1 MPTKTTSSRVS
12 SELVEALGNLMGVH
26 RAFAEEKGDRIFL
39 ICTSSE
45 PGAEILAAA
54 DAVIRNSDMDPASV
68 KLQLAYPAPPLPTRR
83 ARFVGVRVEQ
93 LRSGTRQ
100 ATVELEWDGRVFSG
114 VAEGEAIAAGEMRT
128 CAQATLLALQSVI
141 EGAATFSLIGIKATR
156 IFDTELV
163 AVLLSSDQARGQQL
177 IGSSLVTESVHQA
190 AALAVLNATNR
201 LLGNFLYVSN

>member
-1 MPTKTTSSRVS
+1 MPTKTTSPRASAQLA
-12 SELVEALGNLMGVH
+12 ETLGNLPGVH
-26 RAFAEEKGDRIFL
+26 RAFAEDRGDRIFL

-54 DAVIRNSDMDPASV
+54 DAVIRGSKVDPASV

-93 LRSGTRQ
+93 LRTGARQ
-100 ATVELEWDGRVFSG
+100 ATVELEWDGKVFSG
-114 VAEGEAIAAGEMRT
+114 VAEGEAIAAGEMRS
-128 CAQATLLALQSVI
+128 CAQATLQALEAVI
-141 EGAATFSLIGIKATR
+141 AGAATFSLIGIKATR

-163 AVLLSSDQARGQQL
+163 AVLLSSDQAHGQQL
-177 IGSSLVTESVHQA
+177 IGSSLVTDNAHQA

>member
-1 MPTKTTSSRVS
+1 MPTKQTLSGRN
-12 SELVEALGNLMGVH
+12 EQLVASLGNLPGVH
-26 RAFAEEKGDRIFL
+26 RAFADEGGERIFL

-45 PGAEILAAA
+45 PGSEVLAAA
-54 DAVIRNSDMDPASV
+54 DELVRESDADPAAV

-93 LRSGTRQ
+93 RNGARIAS
-100 ATVELEWDGRVFSG
+100 VELEWDGKIYTG
-114 VAEGEAIAAGEMRT
+114 TAEGEAILAGEMRS
-128 CAQATLLALQSVI
+128 CAQATLQALEAVI
-141 EGAATFSLIGIKATR
+141 DGAARFNLIGVKATR

-163 AVLLSSDQARGQQL
+163 AVLLRSEQAKGQQL
-177 IGSSLVTESVHQA
+177 IGSSLVSESVYQA